1 MPVRIA
7 IVEGDDVLPLAAAMR
22 AAGTVEMSSGEPM
35 PERLVTANAYLGAPP
50 VARALDAGA
59 DIVITGRCVDSAV
72 TLGVLERGRRLLRES
87 GLADFLA
94 TNIELLGAESAYG
107 PHARPLP
114 TREVVLR
121 LTVTHADRRALE
133 MFSREFAAPGTS
145 WSSGTTGAGGRPSVS
160 AVLRQFA
167 WLIAKKADA
176 DRHARRDDVYG
187 DPSAAT
193 IRARTRTACDLAEHV
208 ARRPAQNGAARAD
221 RLRAQLTLI
230 TLDTRN
236 FFATLAACTWRS
248 GSSPM
253 RFSSALGRRCAIQRS

>member
-1 MPVRIA
+1 MP
-7 IVEGDDVLPLAAAMR
+7 G
-22 AAGTVEMSSGEPM
+22 
-35 PERLVTANAYLGAPP
+35 RLVTANAYLGAPP
-50 VARALDAGA
+50 VARALEAGA

-94 TNIELLGAESAYG
+94 TNIELRRAESAYG

-167 WLIAKKADA
+167 WLIAKD
-176 DRHARRDDVYG
+176 
-187 DPSAAT
+187 
-193 IRARTRTACDLAEHV
+193 
-208 ARRPAQNGAARAD
+208 
-221 RLRAQLTLI
+221 QLTPTV
-230 TLDTRN
+230 TLGETT
-236 FFATLAACTWRS
+236 FTVTL
-248 GSSPM
+248 PPPQ
-253 RFSSALGRRCAIQRS
+253 SALAPEPLATSQSTLNAGPRKTVPLVQIAFGRS